1 MSDQNFT
8 LKFKMSDQ
16 NTPKKRKWYAQCF
29 K

>member
-8 LKFKMSDQ
+8 LNFKMSDQ
-16 NTPKKRKWYAQCF
+16 NTSKKRKWYAQCF